1 MEINILV
8 IEDQE
13 TMRSAII
20 AALRHNSLAT
30 CFHEAGDGIE
40 GLKIMLGIKMD
51 LVVCDVDMPRLDGFR
66 FLALARAREELRDIP
81 VILLTGK
88 DDLTSKVRGLEEGA
102 SDYITKPFDN
112 AELVARVR
120 THLRLKSLQDQLRE
134 ANVRLREMSYAD
146 HLTGLY
152 NRRYLMEMLDREFS
166 RSRRTSHG
174 LSLIIL
180 DVDNFKEINDQHGH
194 QGGDTVL
201 QDVAELFKAELRDY
215 DTAVRFGGD
224 EFVAVLPDTTSQTAV
239 MVAERIRKAL
249 EGHPFHGKMR
259 SRRVTASLGVAIY
272 PGIVDES
279 VEGLIREADTALYR
293 AKSQGR
299 NQVCGPAGAG
309 METAGKTTE

>member
-1 MEINILV
+1 METTILV

-13 TMRSAII
+13 TMRSAIVNT
-20 AALRHNSLAT
+20 LRQNSLAT
-30 CFHEAGDGIE
+30 CLHEAGDGIE
-40 GLKIMLGIKMD
+40 GLKIMLGTTMD

-66 FLALARAREELRDIP
+66 FLALVRARDELRDIP

-120 THLRLKSLQDQLRE
+120 IHLRLKSLQDELRE
-134 ANVRLREMSYAD
+134 ANSRLREMSYTD

-152 NRRYLMEMLDREFS
+152 NRRYLMELLDREFS

-180 DVDNFKEINDQHGH
+180 DVDNFKEINDQFGHG
-194 QGGDTVL
+194 GGDTVL
-201 QDVAELFKAELRDY
+201 QDVAALFRNELRDY

-224 EFVAVLPDTTSQTAV
+224 EFVAVLPDTSSHTAV
-239 MVAERIRKAL
+239 MVAERIRTAL
-249 EGHPFHGKMR
+249 GGHRFHGKLR
-259 SRRVTASLGVAIY
+259 SLRVTGSLGVALY
-272 PGIVDES
+272 PGITEES
-279 VEGLIREADTALYR
+279 VGGLIREADTALYR

-299 NQVCGPAGAG
+299 NRVSGPTGPDKG
-309 METAGKTTE
+309 PVEG